1 MKMWKQINEI
11 QERSWF
17 RCQVILYATN
27 VVWKSTNKALGFRT
41 MWQEMKFVMQFN
53 VILNSREKYWSAK
66 LLQRVDLSHKNAFVD
81 LLQNS
86 SDLRTKDACRE
97 NFTLGELWNLAWK
110 TKTNQKIFALA
121 TAIFPSMWIH
131 PWLYKLEKLLS
142 RKIVLRKKVSFLKVT
157 KTNSINNES
166 LDPRG
171 GHTD

>member
-1 MKMWKQINEI
+1 MKMRKQINEI

-41 MWQEMKFVMQFN
+41 MWQGMKFVMQFN

-66 LLQRVDLSHKNAFVD
+66 LLQRVDLSHQNAFVD

-121 TAIFPSMWIH
+121 TAISLQCESTHDCINW
-131 PWLYKLEKLLS
+131 KNCSVEKSSLE
-142 RKIVLRKKVSFLKVT
+142 RR
-157 KTNSINNES
+157 
-166 LDPRG
+166 
-171 GHTD
+171 

>member
-17 RCQVILYATN
+17 ICQVILYATN

-41 MWQEMKFVMQFN
+41 MWQRMKFVMQFN

-66 LLQRVDLSHKNAFVD
+66 HLQRVDLSHKNAFVD

-121 TAIFPSMWIH
+121 TATSLQCESHDCINWKNWSV
-131 PWLYKLEKLLS
+131 EKL
-142 RKIVLRKKVSFLKVT
+142 
-157 KTNSINNES
+157 S
-166 LDPRG
+166 LERR
-171 GHTD
+171 